1 MSRKAATDF
10 FERIAGDIELKRALR
25 LLLKDKSTQDLM
37 PALVGFSRQLGFY
50 FKAEEFIRVL
60 WSKVDVP
67 VEEKR
72 DPYAHVLR
80 GFFHHYAPVEKA
92 EEPVALL
99 AQNTNEE
106 KQGDTSTPV
115 SGEPK
120 DASEQSV
127 SDEQEQG
134 A

>member
-25 LLLKDKSTQDLM
+25 LLLKDKNTQELM
-37 PALVGFSRQLGFY
+37 PALVGFARQLGFY
-50 FKAEEFIRVL
+50 FKSEEFIRVL

-80 GFFHHYAPVEKA
+80 GFFHHYAPVEKV

-106 KQGDTSTPV
+106 KNEDAAIQDPV
-115 SGEPK
+115 EQK

-127 SDEQEQG
+127 NDEQEQG